1 MQNKTPINNFIKAKE
16 VRVISE
22 TGEQLGVMDVFSA
35 IDLAKSKS
43 LDLIQV
49 TEKVD
54 PPVCRIGN
62 YGKYLYSLQKKERKS
77 KIKTK
82 TELKEVRLGF
92 NISPHDIETKAK
104 QSEDF
109 LKDGDKVKVSMV
121 LKGREKAMG
130 EYAKNKILLFLESVD
145 KLTPIKIE
153 RELKREPRGFTLIIS
168 KA

>member
-1 MQNKTPINNFIKAKE
+1 M
-16 VRVISE
+16 
-22 TGEQLGVMDVFSA
+22 
-35 IDLAKSKS
+35 
-43 LDLIQV
+43 
-49 TEKVD
+49 
-54 PPVCRIGN
+54 
-62 YGKYLYSLQKKERKS
+62 
-77 KIKTK
+77 
-82 TELKEVRLGF
+82 GF

-130 EYAKNKILLFLESVD
+130 EYAKNKILLFLETVD

-168 KA
+168 KQ